1 MLRGVAVGLGAL
13 LLLAVLGAGGALW
26 ATLPPRQQTLRLA
39 GLHHPVSVSI
49 DDKGVPRI
57 VAADLSDAATA
68 TGYLH
73 ARDRMFQMELT
84 RRVGSGR
91 VSEIA
96 GPAGLP
102 IDRTMRTLGLRR
114 LAEAAYPALPE
125 ATRALFDAYA
135 RGVNA
140 AIASRGRF
148 IAPEFLL
155 LGRPEPWTPADSLLW
170 GRLMGLSLAGNWRVE
185 LDRLALSQRVP
196 LPRLLG
202 LWPDHADTA
211 PPQAARAE
219 PALSRLA
226 ARTDRAV
233 PRFPDPFTLP
243 DEASDEWA
251 VDGAHS
257 ATGAPLLAGDPH
269 LAFGFPAIWYLLR
282 IDVPGYGL
290 AGATAPGIPFL
301 VIGQNG
307 HVAWTFTSSSADTQ
321 DLFVETPL
329 PGGRYATPDG
339 PRPFATR
346 REVIHVRG
354 RPDTVLVV
362 RATRHGP
369 VVSDVLPP
377 ADTGGR
383 VLAAA
388 MENLLPEDA
397 APGLAALNRAGDV
410 DEAGRAA
417 ALITTP
423 VQNLL
428 VADCSRIALF
438 TTGRVPVRRSGD
450 GSFPADGASGAGDW
464 IGQAGGGAL
473 PTIVAPASGHLLNGN
488 ERTAPPGFPVFMGRD
503 WPGAWR
509 ADRIR
514 ALLDAAPR
522 HDVAGFVR
530 MQTDITSAFAQ
541 AMLPLLL
548 ARPMHPAS
556 SSVAARALALLGGWS
571 GVMAAGRPQP
581 LLVQRLDA
589 ALRRRR
595 AGPGR
600 GPGRALRRRGT
611 LGGRG
616 RPVAFARRH
625 HLVQRRLHPRA
636 GAGAGRGQPQTRRRA
651 GAGPVGL
658 ALGRGASR
666 SVRER
671 LPAGDP
677 AAASPGPSRGAG
689 AGRRQHLVPRRQR
702 PAGRF
707 RVASRRRLSRGLRPG
722 RPGTEPVRGDAGTI
736 RKLVVAKRVES
747 DAGLGGRLYYDDRTN
762 APTGRRDAVPRAVRH
777 GNGISAVRRG
787 ASMGVRARSG
797 PGDRMRAA

>member
-1 MLRGVAVGLGAL
+1 MTRRRSLLARVLRGVAVGLGAL
-13 LLLAVLGAGGALW
+13 LLLAVLGVGGALW

-57 VAADLSDAATA
+57 AAADLADAATA

-102 IDRTMRTLGLRR
+102 IDRTMRTLGLRH
-114 LAEAAYPALPE
+114 LAEAAYPALPQ

-155 LGRPEPWTPADSLLW
+155 LGRPEPWTPVDSLLW

-185 LDRLALSQRVP
+185 LDRLALSPRVP
-196 LPRLLG
+196 LARLLG
-202 LWPDHADTA
+202 LWPDQKDTA
-211 PPQAARAE
+211 APQAARAE

-226 ARTDRAV
+226 ARIDRAV

-257 ATGAPLLAGDPH
+257 VTGAPLLAGDPH

-282 IDVPGYGL
+282 IDVPGYSL

-301 VIGQNG
+301 VLGQNG

-339 PRPFATR
+339 PRPFTLR
-346 REVIHVRG
+346 REVIRVRG

-369 VVSDVLPP
+369 VVSDILPP
-377 ADTGGR
+377 ADTENR

-397 APGLAALNRAGDV
+397 APGLAALNQAGNV
-410 DEAGRAA
+410 DDAGRAA

-428 VADCSRIALF
+428 VADRSRIALF

-450 GSFPADGASGAGDW
+450 GSFPADGAGGAGDW
-464 IGQAGGGAL
+464 IGQASGGAL
-473 PTIVAPASGHLLNGN
+473 PTVVAPASGHLLNGN

-514 ALLDAAPR
+514 ALLDAEPR

-541 AMLPLLL
+541 AVLPLLL
-548 ARPMHPAS
+548 ARPPHPAPG
-556 SSVAARALALLGGWS
+556 SVAARALALLGGWS
-571 GVMAAGRPQP
+571 GTMAMDQPQP
-581 LLVQRLDA
+581 LVFNAWMQRFVTDTLA
-589 ALRRRR
+589 QGE
-595 AGPGR
+595 GPG
-600 GPGRALRRRGT
+600 GISG
-611 LGGRG
+611 
-616 RPVAFARRH
+616 
-625 HLVQRRLHPRA
+625 
-636 GAGAGRGQPQTRRRA
+636 
-651 GAGPVGL
+651 
-658 ALGRGASR
+658 
-666 SVRER
+666 
-671 LPAGDP
+671 
-677 AAASPGPSRGAG
+677 AAAPWEDVVALLLSP
-689 AGRRQHLVPRRQR
+689 
-702 PAGRF
+702 
-707 RVASRRRLSRGLRPG
+707 
-722 RPGTEPVRGDAGTI
+722 AGTI
-736 RKLVVAKRVES
+736 WCNGDCTPALARALDQASRDLAAAQGSDPSAWRWGVAHHAVFENAFLQAIPLLRRLGHREVPVPGDDS
-747 DAGLGGRLYYDDRTN
+747 TLFRGGSGLLDDF
-762 APTGRRDAVPRAVRH
+762 GSRH
-777 GNGISAVRRG
+777 GGAYRGVYDLGDPERSRFVVTPGQSGNWLSPDAWNLMQDWADGSTMTIVRTPRR
-787 ASMGVRARSG
+787 V
-797 PGDRMRAA
+797 AATLSLVP